1 MMHMTTGTRIRQARQ
16 ARDLTQEQFARAAGV
31 TLITVSRW
39 ERDKNRPF
47 PRQLPAIAEA
57 LGLTPEDL
65 QEDEEPAAL
74 RSTADPFAVAFRAAV
89 RSALSEEIAALRLEL
104 LATVSA

>member
-1 MMHMTTGTRIRQARQ
+1 MTTGTRIRQARQ

-57 LGLTPEDL
+57 LGLDIDAL
-65 QEDEEPAAL
+65 REDEEPASL
-74 RSTADPFAVAFRAAV
+74 STVDPFASALRELV
-89 RSALSEEIAALRLEL
+89 RSALSEEVAALRKEM
-104 LATVSA
+104 LAAVSA